1 MSKNTHRM
9 TMAALAGLLALTPA
23 FAQSAGTATSSA
35 ARSTKKKTTTTTTAT
50 TTAAASKLSAGDAKF
65 VKTAATGGMEEVE
78 LGKLAASKASDP
90 DVKNFGQKMVDDH
103 SKANDQLKQIASQKG
118 VTLPAGLNN
127 MQKHDKAKLEKLSG
141 AAFDRS
147 YISMMV
153 QDHKKD
159 VADFQKE
166 SNSGKDGDVKSFASA
181 TLPTLQDHLKMA
193 QDASCHGASP
203 WHFFCLRSS
212 LEAVRDPSG
221 PGISHPI
228 GREERK

>member
-1 MSKNTHRM
+1 MSKSTHRI

-23 FAQSAGTATSSA
+23 FAQSAGTATGSA
-35 ARSTKKKTTTTTTAT
+35 AKTTKKKTTTTAT
-50 TTAAASKLSAGDAKF
+50 TTTASSKLSAGDAKF
-65 VKTAATGGMEEVE
+65 VKTAASGGMEEVE

-118 VTLPAGLNN
+118 VTLPTGLNN

-141 AAFDRS
+141 AAFDSS

-153 QDHKKD
+153 KDHKKD

-166 SNSGKDGDVKSFASA
+166 SNSGKDGDVKSFASS

-193 QDASCHGASP
+193 QDASSKLHPTKGAKK
-203 WHFFCLRSS
+203 
-212 LEAVRDPSG
+212 G
-221 PGISHPI
+221 
-228 GREERK
+228 K